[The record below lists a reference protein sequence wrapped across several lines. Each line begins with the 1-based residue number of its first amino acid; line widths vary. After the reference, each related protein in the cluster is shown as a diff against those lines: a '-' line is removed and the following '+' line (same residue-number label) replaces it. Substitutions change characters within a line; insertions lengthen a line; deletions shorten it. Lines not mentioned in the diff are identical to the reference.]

1 MTTRSALTAH
11 NLVKTY
17 GTAGVLTTALA
28 GVSLTVN
35 PGEAVAVMG
44 PSGSGKTTLL
54 HCLAGVLAPT
64 SGQVIWAGQDLT
76 AMSETARTGL
86 RRTDFGFVFQS
97 GQLLPE
103 LPADENAALPL
114 MLAGTSRTQS
124 TDIAR
129 RWLAY
134 LGLGGMEARRPGE
147 LSGGQ
152 AQRVAIARALV
163 GSPGVVFAD
172 EPTGA
177 LDQHTGYEVLQVLT
191 EATRATGAALVIVT
205 HDPQVAAWCSRTVQM
220 RDGRIVADTADGGAP
235 AGQATHPGATHP
247 GVAHPG
253 ATHPAAA
260 HPSASPGPAQ
270 AAPSAVHSGAPSP
283 AADGYATQ
291 APPSWSAPATTV
303 VPR

>member
-17 GTAGVLTTALA
+17 GTAGVLTPALA
-28 GVSLTVN
+28 GVSLTVG
-35 PGEAVAVMG
+35 PGGSLAVMG

-54 HCLAGVLAPT
+54 HCLAGVLAPI
-64 SGQVIWAGQDLT
+64 SGQVLWAGQDLT
-76 AMSETARTGL
+76 ALSETARTGL

-114 MLAGTSRTQS
+114 MLAGVGRAEA

-134 LGLGGMEARRPGE
+134 LGLAGMEGRRPGE

-177 LDQHTGYEVLQVLT
+177 LDQQTGYEVLQVLT

-205 HDPQVAAWCSRTVQM
+205 HDPQVAAWCSRTVHM
-220 RDGRIVADTADGGAP
+220 RDGRVVADTADGAAP
-235 AGQATHPGATHP
+235 AGLAAPPGVPHPG
-247 GVAHPG
+247 GVSTPPQEPPSNA
-253 ATHPAAA
+253 PAGG
-260 HPSASPGPAQ
+260 PTQGEGSWPAQ
-270 AAPSAVHSGAPSP
+270 A
-283 AADGYATQ
+283 T
-291 APPSWSAPATTV
+291 PSWTAPMHTPV